1 MHTGV
6 VKTTF
11 KKTDLDQA
19 IKEYKETALPAIA
32 THQGARAA
40 FLLLNRETGDAI
52 SVAMYEDE
60 TAAKSFAPK
69 AEKLIA
75 SLKKYQAG
83 TADPKRELYEVAT
96 STQIEAKAVVE
107 RGLKAFN
114 AHDLEALARDA
125 TPDSEMTAPG
135 DIKLKGPQ
143 AIKEYNQNFITAF
156 PDARTEAKNIF
167 TQGKHVIVDGVF
179 TGTHNGPLKTPMG
192 DVPATGRKIKGEFVQ
207 IFEVDRGLVKKLS
220 LLYDQVQLMTQL
232 GMAPAPPQRAGA
244 PAQQTVKSN
253 R

>member
-11 KKTDLDQA
+11 KKTDIDKA
-19 IKEYKETALPAIA
+19 IKEYKDQALPAIA
-32 THQGARAA
+32 THQGARSA

-52 SVAMYEDE
+52 SVAMYENE
-60 TAAKSFAPK
+60 AAAKSFAPK

-83 TADPKRELYEVAT
+83 AGDPKRELYEVAA

-114 AHDLEALARDA
+114 AHDLEAIARDSA
-125 TPDSEMTAPG
+125 PDFEGTAPG
-135 DIKLKGPQ
+135 DMKLKGPQ
-143 AIKEYNQNFITAF
+143 ANKEYNQNFITAF
-156 PDARTEAKNIF
+156 PDARADAKNIF
-167 TQGKHVIVDGVF
+167 AQGNHVIVEGVF
-179 TGTHNGPLKTPMG
+179 TGTHNGTLKTPMG
-192 DVPATGRKIKGEFVQ
+192 EVPATGKKVKGEYVQ
-207 IFEVDRGLVKKLS
+207 IFEVDRGLVKKAQLMF
-220 LLYDQVQLMTQL
+220 DQVQLMTQIGL
-232 GMAPAPPQRAGA
+232 APAPQPQA
-244 PAQQTVKSN
+244 VKTS